1 MAQIFKISALVAHIW
16 VVIVAFQESG
26 FFGGLLSLF
35 LPFLSELYWMFAMWG
50 ENDLFVT
57 VCAVHLVSGGLALVG
72 ASE

>member
-26 FFGGLLSLF
+26 FFAGLLSLF

-57 VCAVHLVSGGLALVG
+57 VCAVHLISGGLAMFG

>member
-57 VCAVHLVSGGLALVG
+57 VCAVHLISGGLAMFG